1 MPAAK
6 ARSATAFPTI
16 LAAAIFP
23 PPLSPARVPL
33 SSELADTS
41 VIVDD
46 LRINVTQGT
55 VNTKARA
62 AGRAHHALPH
72 AVMDLLPMRVA
83 RDFEN

>member
-1 MPAAK
+1 
-6 ARSATAFPTI
+6 
-16 LAAAIFP
+16 
-23 PPLSPARVPL
+23 
-33 SSELADTS
+33 

-62 AGRAHHALPH
+62 ARRAHHALPH
-72 AVMDLLPMRVA
+72 AVMDLLAMRVA